1 MERRIRSKRQSKY
14 TTRGHSW
21 LYGLITT
28 TKFLFLLSV
37 TAVILAIPGR
47 EGWQSYLKLVTTET
61 QLRQICTLE
70 GTYSH
75 RDEVL
80 TMSLKMATATKDS
93 SWVKRYEEFGYRE
106 KPIIEDSWDIPEN
119 STVRADAVLT
129 AFAEDKLTEIEKS
142 FPTLHSLYF

>member
-1 MERRIRSKRQSKY
+1 MERRIRAKRQSKY
-14 TTRGHSW
+14 TPRGHSW

-47 EGWQSYLKLVTTET
+47 EGWQSYMKLVTTET

-106 KPIIEDSWDIPEN
+106 KPIIEDSWNIPEN
-119 STVRADAVLT
+119 STIRADLS
-129 AFAEDKLTEIEKS
+129 KLGFGSYE
-142 FPTLHSLYF
+142 FHV